1 MVNREHTLCLQVA
14 YEVDCRTPICAFL
27 EGTLCASTLLR
38 IIPPLPDYSHKV
50 KYMSTTYCTEY
61 IMSNE
66 QRYVPLHSVVPA
78 LGLVIEK
85 YQLQ

>member
-14 YEVDCRTPICAFL
+14 YEVDCRTPIYAFL
-27 EGTLCASTLLR
+27 EGTLCASTLIR

-50 KYMSTTYCTEY
+50 KYMSTTYCTDTEY

-78 LGLVIEK
+78 LE
-85 YQLQ
+85 